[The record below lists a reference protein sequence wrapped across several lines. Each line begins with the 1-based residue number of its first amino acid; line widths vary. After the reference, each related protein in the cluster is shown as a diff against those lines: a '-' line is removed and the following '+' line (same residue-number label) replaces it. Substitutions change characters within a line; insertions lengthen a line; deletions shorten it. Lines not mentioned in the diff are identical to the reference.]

1 MNKNKTDNLAAGAV
15 ESNTVI
21 YGDLIFPIY
30 KGYSMALEV
39 QNITTGIK
47 DKDNNSATV
56 INLAAKIVF

>member
-1 MNKNKTDNLAAGAV
+1 
-15 ESNTVI
+15 
-21 YGDLIFPIY
+21 
-30 KGYSMALEV
+30 MALEV